1 MTQRRRDD
9 LYREITGVG
18 LDMTAFGFEYGT
30 EAASITH
37 RPTGSTFKVTETFG
51 PTPFDLQW
59 QVPDGPSSDPGDSY
73 RQWTEVLRLLN
84 HWAGE
89 VKYITENV
97 DLWAE
102 LQGSRDLLILDQGD
116 IPNASFTRA
125 EQAAIS
131 RRVEEIKQQA
141 RENPE
146 LTARQISG
154 IEQKLDDIVKA
165 GERVGRKDWL
175 TMLYGAAFGMIVNDT
190 VPAHVVQ
197 GIITSVISGLGHI
210 FGLGVPLA
218 LPPTA

>member
-1 MTQRRRDD
+1 
-9 LYREITGVG
+9 
-18 LDMTAFGFEYGT
+18 
-30 EAASITH
+30 
-37 RPTGSTFKVTETFG
+37 
-51 PTPFDLQW
+51 
-59 QVPDGPSSDPGDSY
+59 
-73 RQWTEVLRLLN
+73 VLRLLN

-102 LQGSRDLLILDQGD
+102 MQGSRDLLILDQGD
-116 IPNASFTRA
+116 IPNASFTPA
-125 EQAAIS
+125 EQAEIS
-131 RRVEEIKQQA
+131 RRIEEIKQQA
-141 RENPE
+141 RENPD

-154 IEQKLDDIVKA
+154 IEQKLDDLVKA
-165 GERVGRKDWL
+165 GARVGRKDWL